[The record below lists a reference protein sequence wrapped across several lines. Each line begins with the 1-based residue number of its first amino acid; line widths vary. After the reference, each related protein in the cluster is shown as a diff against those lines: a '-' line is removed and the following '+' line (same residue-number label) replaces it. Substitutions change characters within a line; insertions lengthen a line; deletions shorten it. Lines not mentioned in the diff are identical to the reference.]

1 MTPKLKEECGV
12 FGIYNNSEAANLT
25 YLGLY
30 SLQHRGQESAGI
42 VTADGYRLHA
52 YRQKGLVTE
61 VFTEKIIQNRL
72 PGKNAIGHV
81 RYSTTGSNHSKNTQP
96 LLVTYSKGE
105 LAVAHNGNLT
115 NARTLRLE
123 LENEGAIFQS
133 TTDTE
138 VIVHLIAR
146 SQEEKLVKRIIY
158 ALSRCNGAYSL
169 LFLTPE
175 MMIAARDPKGFR
187 PLVLGKIGNSYT
199 VSSETCAFELIG
211 ADYIREIEPGE
222 IVVINDRGVESYK
235 PFPEVKKAA
244 CVFEYIYFSRPDSFL
259 GNRNVY
265 QVRKELGRQLA
276 KEHPADADI
285 VVAVPDSGAPA
296 ALGFSEELGIPTDM
310 GLLRSHYIGRTFI
323 EPQQSI
329 RNFGV
334 KLKLHA
340 IKDVLED
347 KRVVIVDD
355 SIVRGTTSR
364 KIVQMI
370 RAAGAKEIHMRI
382 SSPPMKFSCYYGID
396 TPVRNELIA
405 NSLDIS
411 EINNYI
417 TSDSLGYLS
426 MNGVLTALRNYREI
440 GDSESFCDA
449 CFTGNYP
456 VDITDY
462 KLNLEQMDLFAK
474 QSDSF

>member
-1 MTPKLKEECGV
+1 MPKLKEECGV
-12 FGIYNNSEAANLT
+12 FGIYDNPEAANLT

-42 VTADGYRLHA
+42 VTADGYDLHHH
-52 YRQKGLVTE
+52 RQMGLVTD
-61 VFTEKIIQNRL
+61 VFTEDIIQHKL
-72 PGKNAIGHV
+72 PGNSAIGHV
-81 RYSTTGSNHSKNTQP
+81 RYSTTGSSNDKNTQP

-105 LAVAHNGNLT
+105 LAIAHNGNLT

-123 LENEGAIFQS
+123 LEKEGAIFQS

-158 ALSRCNGAYSL
+158 ALSRCYGAYSL
-169 LFLTPE
+169 VFLTPE
-175 MMIAARDPKGFR
+175 MLIAARDPKGFR
-187 PLVLGKIGNSYT
+187 PLVLGKLGDSYT
-199 VSSETCAFELIG
+199 VASETCAFELIG
-211 ADYIREIEPGE
+211 AEFIREVEPGE
-222 IVVINDRGVESYK
+222 ILVINEKGLETYK
-235 PFPEVKKAA
+235 PFPEVPAA
-244 CVFEYIYFSRPDSFL
+244 SCVFEQIYFSRPDSFL
-259 GNRNVY
+259 NYRNIY

-276 KEHPADADI
+276 KEHPAEVDI
-285 VVAVPDSGAPA
+285 VVAVPDSGVPA
-296 ALGFSEELGIPTDM
+296 ALGFSEELGLPLDM
-310 GLLRSHYIGRTFI
+310 GLLRSHYVGRTFI

-340 IKDVLED
+340 IKEVLEG
-347 KRVVIVDD
+347 KKVVIVDD

-364 KIVQMI
+364 KIVKMV
-370 RAAGAKEIHMRI
+370 RAAGATEIHMRI

-396 TPVRNELIA
+396 TPVRDELIA
-405 NSLDIS
+405 NSLDVN

-426 MNGVLTALRNYREI
+426 MDGVLKAIGNYRKLE
-440 GDSESFCDA
+440 ENETFCDA

-456 VDITDY
+456 VEITDL
-462 KLNLEQMDLFAK
+462 KLNLEQLDLFVK
-474 QSDSF
+474 Q